1 MPHDTKKNE
10 NFFLLS
16 SKVFCFHGQIT
27 PDVFSLT
34 RGHTNAASWMCSV
47 QTDRNLSLQ
56 DTLIFG
62 CHSPLPAQRQ
72 QQHQK
77 KPFCSFSIWGG
88 MFAKGLILASW
99 FVPAVPRIPRGS
111 HSQAFPTLGL
121 LSPPQAVFCWHG
133 VEPANPATP
142 MFLRLFQCSACSPIR
157 SAFAAFRKESKKF
170 LPKYS
175 NLGD

>member
-1 MPHDTKKNE
+1 M
-10 NFFLLS
+10 LS
-16 SKVFCFHGQIT
+16 
-27 PDVFSLT
+27 
-34 RGHTNAASWMCSV
+34 
-47 QTDRNLSLQ
+47 TDRQ
-56 DTLIFG
+56 KPFTEDALIFG

-72 QQHQK
+72 QRHQK

-111 HSQAFPTLGL
+111 HSQAVPTLGL

-142 MFLRLFQCSACSPIR
+142 MFSQTLPMLCLQSNKISFCSFQQRKQETLTKVQQSGRLKQK
-157 SAFAAFRKESKKF
+157 RK
-170 LPKYS
+170 
-175 NLGD
+175 NQI